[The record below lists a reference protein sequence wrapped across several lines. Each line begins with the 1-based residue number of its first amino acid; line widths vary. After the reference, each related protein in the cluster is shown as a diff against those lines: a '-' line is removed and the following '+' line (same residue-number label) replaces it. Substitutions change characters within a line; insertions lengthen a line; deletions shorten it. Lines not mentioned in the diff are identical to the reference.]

1 MADTDS
7 ADRRPAG
14 APPPGSGAGRGG
26 RRALVHAQTRDTI
39 LDAAADLVT
48 ERGVDGLNLNDVAA
62 KAGFGNAA
70 SLYRYFASK
79 QDLISALAAR
89 GLERLGE
96 HMRSV
101 PEDLPPDEQIVEM
114 CLTYLDYARAHPAER
129 RLLLTT
135 AASIA
140 SDYRATQLSDEFV
153 DRMFR
158 LGRAA
163 RDSGALRARDD
174 EDIFVILHA
183 AWALAHGMA
192 EYDGLYDDPERE
204 VLRSRHQAVFR
215 AYVAAFRSDWTG

>member
-1 MADTDS
+1 MAD
-7 ADRRPAG
+7 ADPTERRPAG
-14 APPPGSGAGRGG
+14 AGSLDPGAGRGG
-26 RRALVHAQTRDTI
+26 RRALVHAQTHDAI

-48 ERGVDGLNLNDVAA
+48 ERGIDGLNLNDVAA

-79 QDLISALAAR
+79 QEIVSALAAR

-114 CLTYLDYARAHPAER
+114 CLTYLDCARAHPVER

-153 DRMFR
+153 DRMLR

-163 RDSGALRARDD
+163 RDAGALTARDD
-174 EDIFVILHA
+174 GDIFVILHA

-192 EYDGLYDDPERE
+192 GYDGVYDDPERE
-204 VLRSRHQAVFR
+204 LLRSRHRAVFR